1 MINAKEFKNIK
12 DLNQIINNKLQN
24 IDGLRFAINPKDLKK
39 KIQIINLLKKKYKKL
54 LFSINIMYLNKW
66 HENVSFLNLVNTLS
80 GNFFSVSFVDS
91 YGSLL
96 PRDIIKLSDKLKNFK
111 CLKGLHLHNN
121 SNLALANSII
131 GLESGFQIIDTTF
144 SGIGRGA
151 GNAQTELYLSIFE
164 KKKIDINGYMMS
176 NFLNY
181 LNKLKLKYN
190 WGSSFEYSISAQNNI
205 PQSKIMDLINK
216 KRIEPSLAIS
226 IMKIEEKKEIN
237 LKNYQLINKFKKN
250 KFIIIGGSNNF
261 IKYGEF
267 FVNYLNK
274 RTILVLSSANAV
286 LNYYKLFKE
295 KKITNKVFILMT
307 GSEYNKIINTIAV
320 SELKKLPI
328 LLIIAETLFLKD
340 KNQFSKKNDIVSSD
354 SIALN
359 PLLLWGFL
367 VKKVRLKN
375 IYLSFFDGTYQNY
388 KEMLVVNETAE
399 SIKKILKM
407 NLNIISHTETLHD
420 VTFENIYS
428 RDD

>member
-1 MINAKEFKNIK
+1 MRKYLLDCTLRDGGYYTNWFFDTEFIDNYIKVISKLPVDMIEIGYFSKKNNRYGPFFNLENKIIHKFKKNLKKNQKIFAMINAKEFKNIK

-164 KKKIDINGYMMS
+164 KKK
-176 NFLNY
+176 
-181 LNKLKLKYN
+181 
-190 WGSSFEYSISAQNNI
+190 
-205 PQSKIMDLINK
+205 
-216 KRIEPSLAIS
+216 
-226 IMKIEEKKEIN
+226 
-237 LKNYQLINKFKKN
+237 
-250 KFIIIGGSNNF
+250 
-261 IKYGEF
+261 
-267 FVNYLNK
+267 
-274 RTILVLSSANAV
+274 
-286 LNYYKLFKE
+286 
-295 KKITNKVFILMT
+295 
-307 GSEYNKIINTIAV
+307 
-320 SELKKLPI
+320 
-328 LLIIAETLFLKD
+328 
-340 KNQFSKKNDIVSSD
+340 
-354 SIALN
+354 
-359 PLLLWGFL
+359 
-367 VKKVRLKN
+367 
-375 IYLSFFDGTYQNY
+375 
-388 KEMLVVNETAE
+388 
-399 SIKKILKM
+399 
-407 NLNIISHTETLHD
+407 
-420 VTFENIYS
+420 
-428 RDD
+428 